1 MFYIDGTQVK
11 ILLLSL
17 LSIVEEGIQKVNE
30 ITPNPWSF
38 INELIVFVGN
48 NIGYVIVGLI
58 TILALIKIIMGRL

>member
-1 MFYIDGTQVK
+1 LFYIDGTQVK

-30 ITPNPWSF
+30 IIPNPWSF

-58 TILALIKIIMGRL
+58 GILALIKVIMGRI